1 MPVSIYKFKAF
12 AGWDSVGQ
20 SSVGSVAIRRNDS
33 LDRTPLPVLA
43 GYSFTTDSGLV
54 FKTTEYAELDE
65 NSQRVEIPV
74 RAVLP
79 GVAGNIPA
87 MSLWVQPHVAMTL
100 SNPDAFTGGT
110 DKLLLTDLSA
120 CSFRNVT
127 DSTIQDHLESS
138 TDIVRDMLGFSES
151 DPLPESSRIDQAIY
165 TLALFFIESRSSNL
179 NDRSFQ
185 IPELL
190 NQNAETPYRDRI
202 EPAIYR
208 RVAGLINPW
217 RNVSA
222 FMPEVST

>member
-20 SSVGSVAIRRNDS
+20 SSVGSVEIRRNDP
-33 LDRTPLPVLA
+33 LDKTPLPVLA

-54 FKTTEYAELDE
+54 FKTTRYAELDE
-65 NSQRVEIPV
+65 NSQMIEIPV

-87 MSLWVQPHVAMTL
+87 MSLWEQPHSAMTL

-120 CSFRNVT
+120 CSFQNVA

-138 TDIVRDMLGFSES
+138 TDIVRDMLGFSEG

-179 NDRSFQ
+179 ADKSFIVDEWIQ
-185 IPELL
+185 
-190 NQNAETPYRDRI
+190 QDTKTPYRDRI

-208 RVAGLINPW
+208 RVVGLINPW

-222 FMPEVST
+222 FMPEVSA